1 MNTGRTLNTIPSFF
15 SVVVAV
21 PLFFIVF
28 GCMSAVSNDAAAVE
42 KKSCVTSKCHANMG
56 KEKYVH
62 GPVSVG
68 QCTICHVLT
77 AEHAFKPIENVG
89 KLCNQCH
96 DKEFTGKVT
105 HPPVLKGECTGCH
118 DSHQSPYE
126 FMLRGEG
133 ENLCFICH
141 DKKIIAGEFIHGP
154 VAVGGCSVCHQPHS
168 SDYPKLLLDVG
179 NAACYSCHFT
189 KEESFKEKKHMHSPV
204 EEACILCHS
213 PHSGNYEYNFAADG
227 SQDLCLGCHDDIKE
241 IVEDSKNK
249 HGGLETERKC
259 LGCHDAHV
267 SDYPKQLLKE
277 PLNLCISCHDR
288 EYGSGKTRVA
298 NMKPILN
305 ENKIH
310 HGPIKQNDCSAC
322 HSPHG
327 SNNFRI
333 LREYFP
339 PVFYAPYDASNYKL
353 CFMCHE
359 QTIAQEKFTTTLT
372 GFRNG
377 KQNLH
382 YVHVNLKVKGRTCRA
397 CHDAHAT
404 NNPKH
409 IRDGVPFGAWNLPIN
424 FEKTAA
430 GGQCLPGCHQ
440 LFKYDREKEVFNR

>member
-1 MNTGRTLNTIPSFF
+1 MNTRRTLNPIPSSFP
-15 SVVVAV
+15 VVVAV
-21 PLFFIVF
+21 SLFFIVF
-28 GCMSAVSNDAAAVE
+28 GCMSNNAAAVE

-62 GPVSVG
+62 GPASVG
-68 QCTICHVLT
+68 QCTICHVPT
-77 AEHAFKPIENVG
+77 AEHEFKAIKNVG
-89 KLCNQCH
+89 ALCNQCH

-105 HPPVLKGECTGCH
+105 HPPVEKGECTGCH
-118 DSHQSPYE
+118 NPHQSQYE

-141 DKKIIAGEFIHGP
+141 DKELTGGKFIHGP
-154 VAVGGCSVCHQPHS
+154 VAVGGCSVCHQPHA
-168 SDYPKLLLDVG
+168 SDYPKLLLDEG
-179 NAACYSCHFT
+179 NAVCFTCHFN

-204 EEACILCHS
+204 EEACVLCHS
-213 PHSGNYEYNFAADG
+213 PHSGDYEYNFAADG
-227 SQDLCLGCHDDIKE
+227 RKDLCLGCHDDIQE
-241 IVEDSKNK
+241 IVEDSKVK
-249 HGGLETERKC
+249 HGGLETDRKC
-259 LGCHDAHV
+259 LACHDPHV
-267 SDYPKQLLKE
+267 SDYPKQLLEE
-277 PLNLCISCHDR
+277 PLNLCLSCHDK
-288 EYGSGKTRVA
+288 EYGNGKVRVA
-298 NMKPILN
+298 NMKVILDEN
-305 ENKIH
+305 EDH
-310 HGPIKQNDCSAC
+310 HGPIRQNDCSAC

-339 PVFYAPYDASNYKL
+339 PVFYAPYNANNYKL

-359 QTIAQEKFTTTLT
+359 QTITSEKFTTTLT

-382 YVHVNLKVKGRTCRA
+382 FVHVNNDVKGRTCRA

-409 IRDGVPFGAWNLPIN
+409 VRDGVPFGAWMLPIN
-424 FEKTAA
+424 FEKTDK

-440 LFKYDREKEVFNR
+440 LFKYDRGEAVFNR